1 MRMSANPD
9 FRKRRETDFWRTAN
23 RLMIALIV
31 IGGSIISLMTFY
43 PEFRRID
50 EMKANIG
57 RLDAQLA
64 EEQLKLRK
72 QEREEEWLKNDPEYV
87 EMQARDLLGV
97 MKEGETI
104 FRLDLEQATAP
115 TPPGLEPIPKTE

>member
-1 MRMSANPD
+1 MSAKPD
-9 FRKRRETDFWRTAN
+9 FRKRRESNFWRTAN
-23 RLMIALIV
+23 RLVIALIV
-31 IGGSIISLMTFY
+31 IGGSVIAVMTFY
-43 PEFRRID
+43 PEFRRIE

-72 QEREEEWLKNDPEYV
+72 QEREEGWLKNDPEYV
-87 EMQARDLLGV
+87 EMQARELLGV

-115 TPPGLEPIPKTE
+115 TPQGLQPIPKTE

>member
-1 MRMSANPD
+1 MSAKPD
-9 FRKRRETDFWRTAN
+9 FRKRRESNFWRTAN

-31 IGGSIISLMTFY
+31 IGGSVIAVITFY
-43 PEFRRID
+43 PEFRRIE

-72 QEREEEWLKNDPEYV
+72 QEREEGWLKNDPEYV
-87 EMQARDLLGV
+87 EMQARELLGV

-104 FRLDLEQATAP
+104 FRLDREQAMS
-115 TPPGLEPIPKTE
+115 PPLPGIQPIPKSE

>member
-1 MRMSANPD
+1 V
-9 FRKRRETDFWRTAN
+9 
-23 RLMIALIV
+23 IALIV
-31 IGGSIISLMTFY
+31 IGGSVIAVMTFY
-43 PEFRRID
+43 PEFRRIE

-72 QEREEEWLKNDPEYV
+72 QEREEGWLKNDPEYV
-87 EMQARDLLGV
+87 EMQARELLGV

-115 TPPGLEPIPKTE
+115 TPQGLQPIPKTE

>member
-1 MRMSANPD
+1 MRTSAKPD
-9 FRKRRETDFWRTAN
+9 FRKRRESNFWRTAN
-23 RLMIALIV
+23 RLVIALIV
-31 IGGSIISLMTFY
+31 IGGSVIAVMTFY
-43 PEFRRID
+43 PEFRRIE

-72 QEREEEWLKNDPEYV
+72 QEREEGWLKNDPDYV
-87 EMQARDLLGV
+87 EMQARELLGV

-115 TPPGLEPIPKTE
+115 TPQGLQPIPKTE

>member
-1 MRMSANPD
+1 MSAKPD
-9 FRKRRETDFWRTAN
+9 FRKRRESNFWRTAN
-23 RLMIALIV
+23 RLVIALIV
-31 IGGSIISLMTFY
+31 IGGSVIAVMTFY
-43 PEFRRID
+43 PEFRRIE

-115 TPPGLEPIPKTE
+115 TPQGLQPIPKTE

>member
-1 MRMSANPD
+1 MRMSAKPD
-9 FRKRRETDFWRTAN
+9 FRQRRESNFWRTAN

-31 IGGSIISLMTFY
+31 IGGSVVAVITFY
-43 PEFRRID
+43 PEFRRIE

-115 TPPGLEPIPKTE
+115 APQGLQPIPKTE

>member
-1 MRMSANPD
+1 MSAKPD
-9 FRKRRETDFWRTAN
+9 FRKRRESNFWRTAN

-31 IGGSIISLMTFY
+31 IGGSVVAVITFY
-43 PEFRRID
+43 PEFRRIE

-72 QEREEEWLKNDPEYV
+72 QEREEGWLKNDPEYV
-87 EMQARDLLGV
+87 EMQARELLGV
-97 MKEGETI
+97 MKEGDTI
-104 FRLDLEQATAP
+104 FRC
-115 TPPGLEPIPKTE
+115 GW

>member
-1 MRMSANPD
+1 MSAKPD
-9 FRKRRETDFWRTAN
+9 FRKRRESNFWRTAN

-31 IGGSIISLMTFY
+31 IGGSVVAVITFY
-43 PEFRRID
+43 PEFRRIE

-72 QEREEEWLKNDPEYV
+72 QEREEGWLKNDPEYV
-87 EMQARDLLGV
+87 EMQARELLGV

-104 FRLDLEQATAP
+104 FRLDREQAMSP
-115 TPPGLEPIPKTE
+115 TLPGIQPIPKSE

>member
-1 MRMSANPD
+1 MRMSAKPD
-9 FRKRRETDFWRTAN
+9 FRKRRESNFWRTAN
-23 RLMIALIV
+23 RLVIALIV
-31 IGGSIISLMTFY
+31 IGGSVIAVMTFY
-43 PEFRRID
+43 PEFRRIE

-72 QEREEEWLKNDPEYV
+72 QEREEGWLKNDPEYV
-87 EMQARDLLGV
+87 EMQARELLGV

-115 TPPGLEPIPKTE
+115 TPQGLQPIPKTE